1 MTNNQTDRERACST
15 PLHERCVRL
24 PHASGCQH
32 QTCPTPNMGRAG
44 QQASAHAHCYCSRY
58 MVWEQDYTR
67 RSSHVCWSGCPRPG
81 AGSDAGAGGGG
92 ERRGSLSGTRVPI
105 QTADRPAGNRPGA
118 RAAALDG
125 RVSLYEV
132 RWPASESAR
141 VPSSSGRLYQEELCI
156 QVCCRERG
164 RGLLMVGGVSWLVPA
179 MTSALPLSLCS
190 SILSLSPQDTPI

>member
-1 MTNNQTDRERACST
+1 MQAVVST
-15 PLHERCVRL
+15 KHAPPQKWEGLDKPLRMRTVI
-24 PHASGCQH
+24 A
-32 QTCPTPNMGRAG
+32 AG
-44 QQASAHAHCYCSRY
+44 IY

-67 RSSHVCWSGCPRPG
+67 RGSSHVCWSGCPRPG

-105 QTADRPAGNRPGA
+105 QTAGRPAGNRPGA

-141 VPSSSGRLYQEELCI
+141 VPSSSGRLHQEELCL
-156 QVCCRERG
+156 QVRCRERG
-164 RGLLMVGGVSWLVPA
+164 RGLLMVGGVSWLSWWCHP
-179 MTSALPLSLCS
+179 
-190 SILSLSPQDTPI
+190 